1 MREFIRLLLVYSLI
15 ILLMCIYLPK
25 EPYISFSNID
35 GQGVFSGR
43 NYKENDII
51 YENIFP
57 YKDNSVILFN
67 PISTNSFNNYIKK
80 EAKYLNHCGTRKN
93 IDIITH
99 DYRNFTVIA
108 TKDIKKNEELLADY
122 NDINK
127 KYPFIAPAEPSWIC

>member
-35 GQGVFSGR
+35 GQGMFSGR
-43 NYKENDII
+43 NYKANDII

-67 PISTNSFNNYIKK
+67 PISKESFNKYIKK
-80 EAKYLNHCGTRKN
+80 EAKYFNHCGTRKN

-99 DYRNFTVIA
+99 DYRKFTVIA
-108 TKDIKKNEELLADY
+108 TKDIKKNDELLADY
-122 NDINK
+122 NEIHK
-127 KYPFIAPAEPSWIC
+127 RFPFIAPAEPSWTC